1 MIFAMLKHAML
12 IVANKGGGGSERER
26 ETFFLNPPPPLL
38 RIHALRPQARKLA
51 NQHPIS
57 THKPLHSSMY
67 KSQTSL
73 LNRENPHARRLYRI
87 SRICRLRQYRL
98 RLGLPDYLAKFQ
110 HPRTIT
116 AHWNACRRYDKIKN
130 LAWQQYE
137 QIFYSRFPVQPLPS
151 PIPQTY

>member
-1 MIFAMLKHAML
+1 MIFAMSEHAML
-12 IVANKGGGGSERER
+12 IVANRGGGSERER
-26 ETFFLNPPPPLL
+26 ENFFPKHTPPLFCDYL
-38 RIHALRPQARKLA
+38 HCARKAA
-51 NQHPIS
+51 NSQTNLPS
-57 THKPLHSSMY
+57 QTNKPLPASMY

-98 RLGLPDYLAKFQ
+98 RLGLPEYLAKFQ
-110 HPRTIT
+110 SLRTIT

-151 PIPQTY
+151 PIPQN

>member
-12 IVANKGGGGSERER
+12 IVANRGGGLRER
-26 ETFFLNPPPPLL
+26 ENFFPKHTPPPPLL
-38 RIHALRPQARKLA
+38 RLPALRPPPRKLA
-51 NQHPIS
+51 NQPPIS
-57 THKPLHSSMY
+57 NQQTTPASMY

-98 RLGLPDYLAKFQ
+98 RLGLPEYLAKFQ
-110 HPRTIT
+110 SLRTIT

-151 PIPQTY
+151 PIPQN